1 MKKMRNSKRGFTLT
15 EIIIVVA
22 IIVIVS
28 SAAFV
33 GVAVTLN
40 NAERQRDL
48 VKNTHG
54 QDDDG
59 KELFEAEAWAE
70 IDKWTEN
77 AAKFLDIDYYKP
89 HGEEQVEGDLNENP
103 DQNNPSG
110 NNPGGNVETDEER
123 RAREEAERKKAE
135 EEARKKAEEEEARKK
150 AEEEARKKA
159 LEEQNGAGGTQT
171 INVLIQSNSSY
182 SITCDESKTIKSIT
196 VKWEKTAQ
204 ANGSFK
210 IGYVQSSGFDYYG
223 NGEGVQT
230 GYDQYSG
237 SYTYKPYA
245 NGQQVKCS
253 NIKFTNT
260 SWGDNSVK
268 IVSCT
273 IEYEDN

>member
-123 RAREEAERKKAE
+123 RAREEAERQRAEEEARQKAE
-135 EEARKKAEEEEARKK
+135 EEARRKAAEEEEARRK
-150 AEEEARKKA
+150 AEEEA
-159 LEEQNGAGGTQT
+159 LNAGGSTT
-171 INVLIQSNSSY
+171 VDYNMSFNSNDGAKTVSV
-182 SITCDESKTIKSIT
+182 DEKKTIKRISIT
-196 VKWEKTAQ
+196 WKNNENTYTAFTVTY
-204 ANGSFK
+204 NG
-210 IGYVQSSGFDYYG
+210 GG
-223 NGEGVQT
+223 NGNFYNANNTCGVYGVQT
-230 GYDQYSG
+230 VTTVFEPSSNNELLSG
-237 SYTYKPYA
+237 CSGINFKPSQGGSFTIESY
-245 NGQQVKCS
+245 
-253 NIKFTNT
+253 
-260 SWGDNSVK
+260 
-268 IVSCT
+268 T
-273 IEYEDN
+273 IEYK